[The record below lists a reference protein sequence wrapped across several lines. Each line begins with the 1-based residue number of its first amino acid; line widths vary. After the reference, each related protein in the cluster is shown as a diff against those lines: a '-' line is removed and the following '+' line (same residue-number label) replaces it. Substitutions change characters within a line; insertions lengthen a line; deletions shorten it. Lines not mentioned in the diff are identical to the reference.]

1 MPLPDPYETEPTK
14 EIDRDKYQLWL
25 DARAA
30 VKAWQEEATRLAT
43 DLQESLQG
51 MSAGTVDGKKVISYR
66 YKDQYAVA
74 RLMKDYP
81 DLTQHFMHTEE
92 VKTLDLLRFVAANPE
107 VANRY
112 RVREFRGLET

>member
-25 DARAA
+25 EARAA

-51 MSAGTVDGKKVISYR
+51 MSAGTVDGRKVISYR
-66 YKDQYAVA
+66 YKDQYAVS

-81 DLTQHFMHTEE
+81 DLVQHFMHTEE